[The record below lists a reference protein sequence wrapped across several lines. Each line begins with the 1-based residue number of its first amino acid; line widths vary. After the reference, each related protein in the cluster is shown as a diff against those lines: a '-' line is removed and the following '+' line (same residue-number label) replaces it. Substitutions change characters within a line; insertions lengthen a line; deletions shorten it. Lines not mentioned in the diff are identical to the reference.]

1 MDLQRLKKAIEET
14 VEAHPYIKTTLML
27 DDNGDILQK
36 RKDDFPFEVKICKEL
51 QREELVKPYQLL
63 GDRLFPA

>member
-1 MDLQRLKKAIEET
+1 MQRLKKAIEET

-36 RKDDFPFEVKICKEL
+36 QYGGILKRDSCPPVYQIIVYETACRQGVKGQIKL
-51 QREELVKPYQLL
+51 I
-63 GDRLFPA
+63 